1 MDNQK
6 PRVGIFMAAGI
17 VAAIVIGFFV
27 WNASSSERSAQAGY
41 VSETTSEQP
50 RKESPVSKTSRVTS
64 DTRSEQVDDDAGQN
78 PDAAPQQPQP
88 QVNLAQPSTEGQ
100 GEAYSL
106 NSDPYAPQH
115 AVVGTAQQQASTRV
129 FRPTN
134 VVPTTVLPTTAA
146 AMQGEGEA
154 AETPSAA
161 ESSAPPTQETPGT
174 PGEGSSTT
182 TEPTPAEPK
191 PADPAG
197 EPAGEPA
204 PEPPAGATP
213 TPSGAPQSAE
223 QGAQSAPPQE
233 SQAHTQVGPEVDQGA
248 PPAPAPAPRE
258 AGTPQQG
265 FSSEAQQ
272 AWNRWISN
280 FRR

>member
-6 PRVGIFMAAGI
+6 PRVGIFMAAGM

-64 DTRSEQVDDDAGQN
+64 DKRSEQADDDAGQN
-78 PDAAPQQPQP
+78 PDAAPQQP

-154 AETPSAA
+154 AEAPSAA
-161 ESSAPPTQETPGT
+161 ESSAPSTQETPGT
-174 PGEGSSTT
+174 PGAPGEGSSTT

-197 EPAGEPA
+197 EPA

-223 QGAQSAPPQE
+223 QNTAPQE
-233 SQAHTQVGPEVDQGA
+233 GQAHTQIGPEADQGA
-248 PPAPAPAPRE
+248 PPAPAPRE
-258 AGTPQQG
+258 AGAPQQG

-272 AWNRWISN
+272 AWNRWMSN

>member
-41 VSETTSEQP
+41 VSETTTERP

-78 PDAAPQQPQP
+78 PDAAPQQP

-161 ESSAPPTQETPGT
+161 ESSAPSTQETPGI

-197 EPAGEPA
+197 EPA

-213 TPSGAPQSAE
+213 TSSGAPQSAE
-223 QGAQSAPPQE
+223 QGAQSAAPQE
-233 SQAHTQVGPEVDQGA
+233 GQAHTQVGPEVDQGA

-258 AGTPQQG
+258 AGAPQQG

>member
-41 VSETTSEQP
+41 VSETTTERP

-64 DTRSEQVDDDAGQN
+64 KEHSEQADDDAGQDL
-78 PDAAPQQPQP
+78 DAAAQQPQP
-88 QVNLAQPSTEGQ
+88 QVNLPQPNTESQ

-154 AETPSAA
+154 AEPPSAA
-161 ESSAPPTQETPGT
+161 ESSAPSTQETPGN

-197 EPAGEPA
+197 EPA
-204 PEPPAGATP
+204 PEPPRGATP
-213 TPSGAPQSAE
+213 PTAPNTAPQSAE
-223 QGAQSAPPQE
+223 QNTAPQE
-233 SQAHTQVGPEVDQGA
+233 GQAHTQVGPEVDQGA

-258 AGTPQQG
+258 AGAPQQG

>member
-64 DTRSEQVDDDAGQN
+64 DKRSEQDDDDAGQDPN
-78 PDAAPQQPQP
+78 AAPQQP

-154 AETPSAA
+154 AEAPSPA
-161 ESSAPPTQETPGT
+161 ESSAPSTQETPGT
-174 PGEGSSTT
+174 PGTSSEGSSTT

-191 PADPAG
+191 PAD
-197 EPAGEPA
+197 PAGEPA

-223 QGAQSAPPQE
+223 QNTAPQE
-233 SQAHTQVGPEVDQGA
+233 GQAHTQIGPEADQGA
-248 PPAPAPAPRE
+248 PPAPAPRE
-258 AGTPQQG
+258 AGAPQQG

>member
-64 DTRSEQVDDDAGQN
+64 DKRSEQADDDAGQDPN
-78 PDAAPQQPQP
+78 AAPQQP

-154 AETPSAA
+154 AEAPSPA
-161 ESSAPPTQETPGT
+161 ESSAPSTQETPGT
-174 PGEGSSTT
+174 PGTSSEGSSTT

-197 EPAGEPA
+197 EPA
-204 PEPPAGATP
+204 PEPPAGAIP

-223 QGAQSAPPQE
+223 QNTAPQRG
-233 SQAHTQVGPEVDQGA
+233 QAHTQVGPEADQGT
-248 PPAPAPAPRE
+248 PPAPAPRE
-258 AGTPQQG
+258 AGAPQQG

-272 AWNRWISN
+272 AWNRWMSN